1 MRIALIG
8 QAAFGAD
15 VLKGLL
21 EQGQEVVGVFC
32 PPDRGAKQD
41 PLKEAALAAGLPVFQ
56 TGHMRDQ
63 EAYEAMVSL
72 KADLGVLAFVT
83 DIIPPRVFNAPR
95 LGSICYHP
103 SILPRYRGSSAINW
117 AVINGEAQTGLTI
130 FWVDQGIDTGD
141 IILQKNVEIGPAETT
156 GEVYFNKL
164 YPLGVAALLEAVE
177 RIAKGPTTRIPQDH
191 SKATYDPPCDERVAG
206 LDWSKAGHQV
216 FNFIRGCDPQP
227 GATTTFRGEKVK
239 LYNAKYLR
247 YQPDAEPRPPREI
260 IEVTDKGIKVA
271 VDGGVIHI
279 TRFRTKEL
287 GKVKAADFIAAR
299 KPEVGEKFG
308 S

>member
-21 EQGQEVVGVFC
+21 EHGHQVVGVFC
-32 PPDRGAKQD
+32 PPDRGAKID
-41 PLKEAALAAGLPVFQ
+41 PMKEAALAAGLPLFQ
-56 TGHMRDQ
+56 PGHLRDE
-63 EAYEAMVSL
+63 EAYKAML
-72 KADLGVLAFVT
+72 GLNADLGVLAFVT
-83 DIIPPRVFNAPR
+83 DIIPPKVFNAPK

-141 IILQKNVEIGPAETT
+141 ILLQKTVEVGPSETT

-164 YPLGVAALLEAVE
+164 YPQGVAAVVEAVDL
-177 RIAKGPTTRIPQDH
+177 IAKGEAPRLPQDH
-191 SKATYDPPCDERVAG
+191 TKGTYDPPCDEKVAQI
-206 LDWSKAGHQV
+206 DWHKAGHQV
-216 FNFIRGCDPQP
+216 FDFIRGCDPQP

-239 LYNAKYLR
+239 FYNVAFLNE
-247 YQPDAEPRPPREI
+247 PNNAEPGEI
-260 IEVTDKGIKVA
+260 LAVTDKGLKVA
-271 VDGGVIHI
+271 VAGGDLLIS
-279 TRFRTKEL
+279 RFRTKEL
-287 GKVKAADFIAAR
+287 GKVKAPDFIAAR

-308 S
+308 A

>member
-21 EQGQEVVGVFC
+21 EQGQEVAGVFC
-32 PPDRGAKQD
+32 PPDRGAKLD
-41 PLKEAALAAGLPVFQ
+41 PMKEAALAARLPVFQ
-56 TGHMRDQ
+56 PGHMRDQ
-63 EAYEAMVSL
+63 EAYEAMLSL

-141 IILQKNVEIGPAETT
+141 ILLQKTVEVGPSETT

-164 YPLGVAALLEAVE
+164 YPQGVAAVLEAVAL
-177 RIAKGPTTRIPQDH
+177 IAQGQAPRIPQDH
-191 SKATYDPPCDERVAG
+191 SKGTYDPPCDERVAG

-227 GATTTFRGEKVK
+227 GATTSFRGEKVK
-239 LYNAKYLR
+239 FYNAAFLGL
-247 YQPDAEPRPPREI
+247 PHNAAPGDI
-260 IEVTDKGIKVA
+260 LEVTDKGLKVA
-271 VDGGVIHI
+271 VNGGAILI

-287 GKVKAADFIAAR
+287 GKVKAPDFIAAR

>member
-21 EQGQEVVGVFC
+21 EHGHQVAGVFC

-56 TGHMRDQ
+56 PGHMRDQ
-63 EAYEAMVSL
+63 AAYDAMAGL
-72 KADLGVLAFVT
+72 NADLGVLAFVT
-83 DIIPPRVFNAPR
+83 DIIPARVFNGPK

-117 AVINGEAQTGLTI
+117 AVINGESQTGLTI

-141 IILQKNVEIGPAETT
+141 ILLQKTVEVGPNETT

-164 YPLGVAALLEAVE
+164 YPLGVAATVEAVDLA
-177 RIAKGPTTRIPQDH
+177 AKGQAPRIPQDH
-191 SKATYDPPCDERVAG
+191 SKGTYDPPCDEKVAK
-206 LDWSKAGHQV
+206 LDWNKAGHQV

-227 GATTTFRGEKVK
+227 GATTAFRGEKVK
-239 LYNAKYLR
+239 FYNAAFVGL
-247 YQPDAEPRPPREI
+247 PNHADAGEI
-260 IEVTDKGIKVA
+260 LEVTDKGLKIA
-271 VDGGVIHI
+271 VNGGAILV

-287 GKVKAADFIAAR
+287 GKVKAPDFINAR
-299 KPEVGEKFG
+299 QPKVGEKFG
-308 S
+308 V

>member
-21 EQGQEVVGVFC
+21 QNGQEVAGVFC
-32 PPDRGAKQD
+32 PPDRGAKPD
-41 PLKEAALAAGLPVFQ
+41 PLKAAALAAGLPLFQ
-56 TGHMRDQ
+56 PGHMRDQ
-63 EAYEAMVSL
+63 EAYEAIAAL
-72 KADLGVLAFVT
+72 NADLGVLAFVT

-117 AVINGEAQTGLTI
+117 AVINGEALTGLTI

-141 IILQKNVEIGPAETT
+141 ILLQKTVEIGPSETT
-156 GEVYFNKL
+156 GEIYFNKL
-164 YPLGVAALLEAVE
+164 YPLGVAAVLEAVE
-177 RIAKGPTTRIPQDH
+177 LVDRGQAPRMPQDH
-191 SKATYDPPCDERVAG
+191 SQATYDPPCDEKVAA
-206 LDWSKAGHQV
+206 LDWSKAGYQV

-239 LYNAKYLR
+239 LYDVAFLHESGSST
-247 YQPDAEPRPPREI
+247 PGGILA
-260 IEVTDKGIKVA
+260 VTDKGLKVA
-271 VDGGVIHI
+271 VAGGALLI
-279 TRFRTKEL
+279 TRFRTKDL
-287 GKVKAADFIAAR
+287 GKVKAPDFIAAR
-299 KPEVGEKFG
+299 QPRTGERFG
-308 S
+308 A